1 MSNKIDKVVVLM
13 STYNGQKYIEQQ
25 IESIE
30 QQQDVY
36 IDLVIRDDGSTD
48 QTVAIINNLTKKYD
62 NIILINGGNLGYV
75 KSFSSLVRYAYEQY
89 ADDCMFAFVDQDDI
103 WKEAKLKIACEN
115 IASCDQRKPLL
126 FCSNSML
133 IDSYCKEVCEFRPY
147 APTFKKGTVLYYG
160 TVQGCS
166 MVFNRKAVELYNSC
180 PPVSCIHDRWM
191 VLICTY
197 LGEVYYSNVPLFY
210 YRVHG
215 ENAVGSSI
223 NRSLVHRLNGKL
235 KRFRFNKTELTRIE
249 VSEFLKAF
257 NKSLND
263 YDKSIIT
270 TYLTYKTSLKS
281 KLKMI
286 FSKDYG
292 PRYNTFS
299 RKLEFIID
307 LLFNRL

>member
-115 IASCDQRKPLL
+115 IASCDQRIPLL

-160 TVQGCS
+160 TVQG
-166 MVFNRKAVELYNSC
+166 F
-180 PPVSCIHDRWM
+180 
-191 VLICTY
+191 
-197 LGEVYYSNVPLFY
+197 
-210 YRVHG
+210 
-215 ENAVGSSI
+215 SI
-223 NRSLVHRLNGKL
+223 GKL
-235 KRFRFNKTELTRIE
+235 
-249 VSEFLKAF
+249 
-257 NKSLND
+257 LN
-263 YDKSIIT
+263 
-270 TYLTYKTSLKS
+270 
-281 KLKMI
+281 
-286 FSKDYG
+286 
-292 PRYNTFS
+292 
-299 RKLEFIID
+299 FIIHVHLYLVYMIGGWFLFVPTLARFITLMSLCFIIEYMEKT
-307 LLFNRL
+307 LLDHR